1 MATRMSVLDVRS
13 MEVRRGARL
22 IVSDA
27 TFTASG
33 GEVVALMGAS
43 GAGKTTILR
52 AIAGLDPIAS
62 GTVTI
67 PRPVGMVF
75 QFHHLFANMTA
86 HRNVW
91 LAPVHVLKRPRE
103 EAERRAHELLAALGV
118 GDRAGA
124 MPHELSGGEAQRV
137 AIARALA
144 IEPRILLMDEPTASL
159 DAGRRGELAATLR
172 QLASEGRTIII
183 ATHDADFA
191 RACAHRA
198 LTVEGGR
205 VHVVS

>member
-1 MATRMSVLDVRS
+1 MQ
-13 MEVRRGARL
+13 VRRGARL
-22 IVSDA
+22 VVADA
-27 TFTASG
+27 TFTAAR

-75 QFHHLFANMTA
+75 QFHHLFANMNA

-103 EAERRAHELLAALGV
+103 DAERRAQELLVSLGV
-118 GDRAGA
+118 GDRASA

-159 DAGRRGELAATLR
+159 DPARRGDLAATLR
-172 QLASEGRTIII
+172 QLASEGRTIVI
-183 ATHDADFA
+183 ATHDAQFA

-198 LTVEGGR
+198 LTVDGGR

>member
-1 MATRMSVLDVRS
+1 MSVLDVRA
-13 MEVRRGARL
+13 MEVRRGGRI
-22 IVSDA
+22 IVADA
-27 TFTASG
+27 TFAAASG
-33 GEVVALMGAS
+33 EIVALMGAS

-52 AIAGLDPIAS
+52 AIAGLDSIEA

-75 QFHHLFANMTA
+75 QFHHLFANMSA

-91 LAPVHVLKRPRE
+91 LAPVHVLKQPRA
-103 EAERRAHELLAALGV
+103 EAERRALELLASLGV
-118 GDRAGA
+118 GDRASA

-144 IEPRILLMDEPTASL
+144 IEPHILLMDEPTASL
-159 DAGRRGELAATLR
+159 DAARRGDLATTLR
-172 QLASEGRTIII
+172 RLASEGRTIII
-183 ATHDADFA
+183 ATHDAEFA
-191 RACAHRA
+191 RACAHRE

>member
-1 MATRMSVLDVRS
+1 MSVLDVRA
-13 MEVRRGARL
+13 MEVRRGARA
-22 IVSDA
+22 IVADA
-27 TFTASG
+27 TFAAAA
-33 GEVVALMGAS
+33 GEIVALMGAS

-52 AIAGLDPIAS
+52 AIAGLEPIES

-75 QFHHLFANMTA
+75 QFHHLFANMSA

-91 LAPVHVLKRPRE
+91 LAPVHVLKQPRA
-103 EAERRAHELLAALGV
+103 EAEQRAHELLAALGV
-118 GDRAGA
+118 GDRALA

-144 IEPRILLMDEPTASL
+144 IEPHILLMDEPTASL
-159 DAGRRGELAATLR
+159 DPARRGDLAATLR
-172 QLASEGRTIII
+172 QLAMQGRTIII
-183 ATHDADFA
+183 ATHDAEFA
-191 RACAHRA
+191 RACAHRE